1 MCLLD
6 QSCYFGI
13 SFDEEFFSE
22 EQNIDDGV
30 NISSLCLDQDEVIKQ
45 CNFPNER
52 FVPPH
57 ALLDQSIID
66 KSIDDESNRVN
77 GSSNPSVGQNY
88 ENKSF
93 RTVLELIQGSIVGM
107 SSYSDFIQFHSS
119 DDGDINEAT
128 KSNPTIAGIAR
139 HLSKQDG
146 KLLDEKQYITYEMIC
161 CTFLLQFLDDALDPS
176 SSVYKQIGLALQHTD
191 HSDLIDEI
199 KMQLL
204 ARGGMYQLL
213 LFLTG
218 PAGAGKTTAIKA
230 AERFCYEFC
239 SSCNVLWSDTTF
251 FYTAYTG
258 SAASAFGGR
267 TIIKASGMFTTS
279 VSEIQRSEWSRV
291 RILVIDEISFMTE
304 NELKKL
310 DIRLRQYKDRNKVF
324 GGYCIIFGGDFRQ
337 LIRGHD
343 HELMYSR
350 NSQQFFESILTG
362 IIILDNEHRFKD
374 DPEFGKLLKRFW
386 RGELSQRDRNLINKR
401 LVTRPDVDLPFSFQ
415 TDLDW
420 SYACPTNKERN
431 AISAGVF
438 KNHILKTHPPIN
450 SASLPPDHTV
460 VIEGDFQTSTKN
472 KSSSLKVTN
481 TLRHRILTTCGDAN
495 IEYGSHKHADPILCL
510 YSGIDLICVMS
521 NEKMEEKPPRGNGTV
536 VKLVSVKIKPGATSH
551 VWREFYGRKVWTVNI
566 RDVQYLTVELSDD
579 SEDIKS
585 LKKEIDHLKQNP
597 TNTNASNSEIQKLER
612 LLQIKTH
619 QRQFRIPPEQHEVKI
634 TVTPTRFCDLKETF
648 KCHMTL
654 FPVNINTSSTGHKL
668 QGRSKDILI
677 ITSWPKYKNN
687 ICFRNWEYVVLSR
700 VRTLAGLYLFQPI
713 DMEQSFKPTDEL
725 VQFLK
730 RAERS
735 ETALL
740 QKRKLS
746 MEAL

>member
-1 MCLLD
+1 
-6 QSCYFGI
+6 
-13 SFDEEFFSE
+13 
-22 EQNIDDGV
+22 
-30 NISSLCLDQDEVIKQ
+30 
-45 CNFPNER
+45 
-52 FVPPH
+52 
-57 ALLDQSIID
+57 
-66 KSIDDESNRVN
+66 
-77 GSSNPSVGQNY
+77 
-88 ENKSF
+88 
-93 RTVLELIQGSIVGM
+93 
-107 SSYSDFIQFHSS
+107 
-119 DDGDINEAT
+119 
-128 KSNPTIAGIAR
+128 
-139 HLSKQDG
+139 
-146 KLLDEKQYITYEMIC
+146 
-161 CTFLLQFLDDALDPS
+161 
-176 SSVYKQIGLALQHTD
+176 
-191 HSDLIDEI
+191 
-199 KMQLL
+199 
-204 ARGGMYQLL
+204 MYQLL

-230 AERFCYEFC
+230 AERFCFEFC

-279 VSEIQRSEWSRV
+279 VSEIQRAEWSRV

-401 LVTRPDVDLPFSFQ
+401 LVTRPDVELPSCFQ
-415 TDLDW
+415 TELDW

-481 TLRHRILTTCGDAN
+481 TLRH
-495 IEYGSHKHADPILCL
+495 
-510 YSGIDLICVMS
+510 
-521 NEKMEEKPPRGNGTV
+521 
-536 VKLVSVKIKPGATSH
+536 
-551 VWREFYGRKVWTVNI
+551 
-566 RDVQYLTVELSDD
+566 
-579 SEDIKS
+579 
-585 LKKEIDHLKQNP
+585 
-597 TNTNASNSEIQKLER
+597 
-612 LLQIKTH
+612 
-619 QRQFRIPPEQHEVKI
+619 
-634 TVTPTRFCDLKETF
+634 
-648 KCHMTL
+648 
-654 FPVNINTSSTGHKL
+654 
-668 QGRSKDILI
+668 
-677 ITSWPKYKNN
+677 
-687 ICFRNWEYVVLSR
+687 
-700 VRTLAGLYLFQPI
+700 
-713 DMEQSFKPTDEL
+713 
-725 VQFLK
+725 
-730 RAERS
+730 
-735 ETALL
+735 
-740 QKRKLS
+740 
-746 MEAL
+746 